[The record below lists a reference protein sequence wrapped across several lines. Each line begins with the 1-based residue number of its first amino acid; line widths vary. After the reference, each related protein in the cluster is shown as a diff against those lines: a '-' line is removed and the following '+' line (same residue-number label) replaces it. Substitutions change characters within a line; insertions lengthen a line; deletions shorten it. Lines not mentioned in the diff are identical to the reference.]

1 MRQVLLSI
9 FPSIS
14 WYLSSAAKFPFFLP
28 SSGCKAPGDLR
39 EQMWYLGSCSEQSGC
54 FENIHSKASY
64 NTRCE
69 SSKAASCVYIL
80 ISPARKAGVFMHWKL
95 IIQAACSNN
104 LLLLYGAVHFT
115 VPCKLL
121 CKGPT
126 LYKTETPTGLSYSS
140 WILILNS
147 NNLSLGVKG
156 KWELHPSCWEGLKLA
171 GLGARVCV
179 NFTAFEHL

>member
-1 MRQVLLSI
+1 MQQFMHLFKHRWNTIKVMKSHTLEISGMQHMLSESSSLPNVNEASASDYI
-9 FPSIS
+9 SLYFLISIKCCQIS
-14 WYLSSAAKFPFFLP
+14 FFLP

-39 EQMWYLGSCSEQSGC
+39 EQMWYLRFCSEQSGC

-69 SSKAASCVYIL
+69 TSKAASCVYIL

-115 VPCKLL
+115 GL
-121 CKGPT
+121 CKASVQRT
-126 LYKTETPTGLSYSS
+126 
-140 WILILNS
+140 
-147 NNLSLGVKG
+147 
-156 KWELHPSCWEGLKLA
+156 HPPQK
-171 GLGARVCV
+171 
-179 NFTAFEHL
+179 

>member
-1 MRQVLLSI
+1 MECNKGHE
-9 FPSIS
+9 IS
-14 WYLSSAAKFPFFLP
+14 YFGDFRYAAYIVRKQLFLNEASAADYISLYFPISIKCCQISFFLP

-39 EQMWYLGSCSEQSGC
+39 EQMWYLRFCSEQSGC

-104 LLLLYGAVHFT
+104 LLLLYGAVHSSLQGFCAEAPPT
-115 VPCKLL
+115 TKLRPPQV
-121 CKGPT
+121 CDT
-126 LYKTETPTGLSYSS
+126 A
-140 WILILNS
+140 
-147 NNLSLGVKG
+147 
-156 KWELHPSCWEGLKLA
+156 A
-171 GLGARVCV
+171 GY
-179 NFTAFEHL
+179 